1 MQKFTDAEQ
10 AGFDRKKKTAKE
22 ETQDKY
28 QSQLDELQAVIDQ
41 PNYPPSHF
49 LAGKAQP
56 TPEEKRAANEQASA
70 ANEELRQRRAEAK
83 RAKREL
89 EERIRREARALLKER
104 FPYAIFLYDAEK
116 VGITATGE
124 QDQNELYPNDNQPPG
139 LAKTCLELF
148 QEFKQDTQPF
158 FVTGFRD

>member
-1 MQKFTDAEQ
+1 MREFCEDRAFICAVVSLPQETFYSSGASVKASLLFMQKFTDTEQ
-10 AGFDRKKKTAKE
+10 AGFDRKKKAAKE

-56 TPEEKRAANEQASA
+56 TPEEKRAANEQARA

-89 EERIRREARALLKER
+89 EERIRRETRALLKER
-104 FPYAIFLYDAEK
+104 FPYAIFLSW
-116 VGITATGE
+116 
-124 QDQNELYPNDNQPPG
+124 
-139 LAKTCLELF
+139 
-148 QEFKQDTQPF
+148 
-158 FVTGFRD
+158 